1 MDNPIGALAPEPA
14 LTSKM
19 VKVIIADDHPLMRD
33 SIKFHLRDQPDIEII
48 AEAGNGEEA
57 VKLAEEL
64 KPDLIIMDIAMPK
77 MTGLEATVQI
87 KAKHPN
93 IAVLVLTVHND
104 TEYILKILEAGAAGY
119 LTKDIFHEDLIH
131 AIRAIISGESVLSDE
146 IMKKLLYSKS
156 HNLMKSVTHPSGVK
170 LSARE
175 EEIFKL
181 AARGM
186 NNKQICLQLNLNLRT
201 VKWHLGNIFS
211 KLNVSSRTE
220 AVILGLKTGL
230 LTLDDIN

>member
-1 MDNPIGALAPEPA
+1 
-14 LTSKM
+14 
-19 VKVIIADDHPLMRD
+19 
-33 SIKFHLRDQPDIEII
+33 
-48 AEAGNGEEA
+48 
-57 VKLAEEL
+57 
-64 KPDLIIMDIAMPK
+64 MPK
-77 MTGLEATVQI
+77 MTGLDATIEI

-131 AIRAIISGESVLSDE
+131 AIRSIISGESVLSDE

-156 HNLMKSVTHPSGVK
+156 HSLMKPVTPSLGVK

-175 EEIFKL
+175 EEVFKL
-181 AARGM
+181 AAKGM
-186 NNKQICLQLNLNLRT
+186 NNKQICQQLDLNLRT

-220 AVILGLKTGL
+220 AVIAGLRIGL
-230 LTLDDIN
+230 LSLDDIN